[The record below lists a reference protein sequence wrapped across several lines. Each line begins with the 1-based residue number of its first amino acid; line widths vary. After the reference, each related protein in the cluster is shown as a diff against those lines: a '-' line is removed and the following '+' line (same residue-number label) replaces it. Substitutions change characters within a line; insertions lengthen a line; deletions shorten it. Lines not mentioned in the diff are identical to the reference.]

1 MKEQFVDVAS
11 LINQTQVLSDMEL
24 QAYLAS
30 MNTSD
35 RSDFTASNVADAINS
50 VKSVKQQRFNDM
62 TDQIAGA
69 DNNITAAAYYIAR
82 TQDLKNMA
90 GDIDEVAIKQLT
102 TSDINADL
110 AGRQYEINEWSNF
123 NKLDTLFF
131 MQVLFICLTFISGIL
146 FLRTSNLIS
155 AYLFTLLSFLAALL
169 AIFTLITRSRKTS
182 VQRDSRFWHKM
193 RFPKQQNP
201 YPEVDLE
208 SACTGM
214 NNRNPM
220 NLAQQQFLGDEM
232 NSYLRSGGL
241 GGSSMSALNAAST
254 GTRMGGG
261 GSTILPDNS
270 PPPRRIIEDP
280 TPATKKWYSGSTN
293 M

>member
-1 MKEQFVDVAS
+1 MKEPFVDVAS
-11 LINQTQVLSDMEL
+11 LINQTLVLSDMEL

-50 VKSVKQQRFNDM
+50 VKAVKQQRFNDM
-62 TDQIAGA
+62 TEQVAGA
-69 DNNITAAAYYIAR
+69 DNNITAAAYYLAR

-102 TSDINADL
+102 TSDINHDL

-155 AYLFTLLSFLAALL
+155 AYLFTLLAFLAALL
-169 AIFTLITRSRKTS
+169 AIFTLVTRSRNTS
-182 VQRDSRFWHKM
+182 VKRDSRFWHKM
-193 RFPKQQNP
+193 RFPQENDP
-201 YPEVDLE
+201 FPTIDVD
-208 SACTGM
+208 SVCAVKNNNAM
-214 NNRNPM
+214 NE
-220 NLAQQQFLGDEM
+220 AQRQFLSDEAQAYAKADT
-232 NSYLRSGGL
+232 NRSADRDTYM
-241 GGSSMSALNAAST
+241 GGSMVTMGSNNLYEGSGNAT
-254 GTRMGGG
+254 Q
-261 GSTILPDNS
+261 
-270 PPPRRIIEDP
+270 DP
-280 TPATKKWYSGSTN
+280 TAATRQWYN
-293 M
+293 NLRNN

>member
-50 VKSVKQQRFNDM
+50 VKAVKQQRFNDM
-62 TDQIAGA
+62 TDQVAGA
-69 DNNITAAAYYIAR
+69 DNNITAAAYYLAR

-102 TSDINADL
+102 TSDINTDL
-110 AGRQYEINEWSNF
+110 AGRQYEINEWANF

-146 FLRTSNLIS
+146 FLKSSNLIS
-155 AYLFTLLSFLAALL
+155 SYLFTLLSFLAALL
-169 AIFTLITRSRKTS
+169 AIFTLVTRSRKTS

-201 YPEVDLE
+201 YPDVDVDKI
-208 SACTGM
+208 CTRM
-214 NNRNPM
+214 NTGQM
-220 NLAQQQFLGDEM
+220 NAAQQQFLSDEM
-232 NSYLRSGGL
+232 NSYLASGGM
-241 GGSSMSALNAAST
+241 GSSTMSRLAASST

-270 PPPRRIIEDP
+270 PPPRRLIEDP
-280 TPATKKWYSGSTN
+280 TPATKLWYSNSTN

>member
-1 MKEQFVDVAS
+1 MKEQFVDLAS

-35 RSDFTASNVADAINS
+35 RSDFTASNVADAISS
-50 VKSVKQQRFNDM
+50 VKAVKQQRFNDM
-62 TDQIAGA
+62 VDQVAGA

-102 TSDINADL
+102 TSDINSDL

-169 AIFTLITRSRKTS
+169 AIFTLVTRARTTS
-182 VQRDSRFWHKM
+182 VKRDSRFWHKM

-201 YPEVDLE
+201 YPDVDVTRI
-208 SACTGM
+208 CGTMDTRPM
-214 NNRNPM
+214 NN
-220 NLAQQQFLGDEM
+220 AQAQFMSDEM
-232 NSYLRSGGL
+232 RAYTASGGL
-241 GGSSMSALNAAST
+241 SSSTASQLEAART
-254 GTRMGGG
+254 GMRMGGG
-261 GSTILPDNS
+261 GSSMIPDNS
-270 PPPRRIIEDP
+270 PPPRRVVEDP
-280 TPATKKWYSGSTN
+280 TPATQLWYN
-293 M
+293 NLRMPQ

>member
-1 MKEQFVDVAS
+1 MKEPFIDVAS

-30 MNTSD
+30 MQPSD

-62 TDQIAGA
+62 VDQIAGA
-69 DNNITAAAYYIAR
+69 DNNITAAAYYLAR

-110 AGRQYEINEWSNF
+110 AGRQYEINEWANF

-169 AIFTLITRSRKTS
+169 AIFTLVTRSRKTS

-201 YPEVDLE
+201 YPEVNLD
-208 SACTGM
+208 SVCTGM
-214 NNRNPM
+214 INNNPI
-220 NLAQQQFLGDEM
+220 NLAQQQFIGDETRA
-232 NSYLRSGGL
+232 YLRSGGL
-241 GGSSMSALNAAST
+241 GSSTMSGLNAAST
-254 GTRMGGG
+254 GMRMGGG
-261 GSTILPDNS
+261 GSTIIPDNS
-270 PPPRRIIEDP
+270 PPPSRIIEDP
-280 TPATKKWYSGSTN
+280 TPATKKWYSGLTN